1 MKQLLSILACSVLF
15 SACGS
20 ADTEETSTDTSAVE
34 EMAVTTDEYTDEEIR
49 EYGLVKEVEDTGYP
63 MFAID
68 MEFPERNM
76 TTSFSLNI
84 EAGGFDHDAVYNMK
98 GKYAT
103 IYYTSELMP
112 SLADMQVKGNSVF
125 GKYAPENIDPEWQKI
140 TGTLSGAHEPSQGDL
155 PGTVT
160 VTGKDGNQ
168 VNFKYYIDDAMVA
181 ANGKEVTAYY
191 LMSGRNNITRIELSA
206 E

>member
-1 MKQLLSILACSVLF
+1 MKQLLSILAFSVLL

-34 EMAVTTDEYTDEEIR
+34 EMAVATDESADDEIR

-63 MFAID
+63 MFAVD

-76 TTSFSLNI
+76 TASFSLNI

-98 GKYAT
+98 GKYVT
-103 IYYTSELMP
+103 IYYTSDMEP
-112 SLADMQVKGNSVF
+112 SLADMQVKGKSVF

-140 TGTLSGAHEPSQGDL
+140 TGTLSNADEPSQGDL

-168 VNFKYYIDDAMVA
+168 VNFKYYVDDAMVA

-191 LMSGRNNITRIELSA
+191 VMSGRNNITRIELSA

>member
-1 MKQLLSILACSVLF
+1 MKQLLSVLSFSVLL

-20 ADTEETSTDTSAVE
+20 ADTEETTTDTTAVE
-34 EMAVTTDEYTDEEIR
+34 ENTDEEIR

-76 TTSFSLNI
+76 IASFSLNI

-103 IYYTSELMP
+103 IYYTSDMEP
-112 SLADMQVKGNSVF
+112 NLADMQVKGKSLF
-125 GKYAPENIDPEWQKI
+125 GEYAPEKIDPEWKKI
-140 TGTLSGAHEPSQGDL
+140 TGTLTGADELSQGDL

-160 VTGKDGNQ
+160 VTGKDGNE
-168 VNFKYYIDDAMVA
+168 VDFKYFVDDDMVA

-191 LMSGRNNITRIELSA
+191 VMRGSNNITRIELSA